1 MVICGD
7 DALAHRLAYELA
19 AVYGEHV
26 TVVLPSLRHNH
37 GPQIAELTRR
47 HGLRVLEAM
56 EPSDT
61 ALREAGVEGAVAL
74 ALAYG
79 DDQTNIHAALRAR
92 RMNPDIRLV
101 IRMYNRKLGRHLE
114 DLLERAAAS
123 RSPQLRPYELDAST
137 TVLSDADTAAPA
149 LVAAAVVGSSKV
161 VQADGLLLRAAE
173 RPLNSENDGLRHP
186 PALCTLAVL
195 SDSHADPGG
204 EADGPGPGGA
214 RLLPDDRT
222 VQTAAGS
229 HGRVVLEAITRSQGQ
244 PTARR
249 RRQGAPPLRELFSP
263 RLRYAAAGLIV
274 LQVLFAALTWRVI
287 GGSPLHAA
295 YLSLLDVLNINDPA
309 VDERP
314 GRQILQLLSGLAGM
328 ALLPVLFAIVLET
341 LGTFR
346 TASALR
352 LPPRGLSGHVVLI
365 GLGKVGS
372 RVLDRLCALDIDV
385 VCVERDPEARGVAT
399 ARARRVPV
407 VIGDATQEGVLE
419 TARIGAGRALMALTS
434 DDTTNLEAAL
444 YAREAAP
451 ALRVV
456 MRLFDDDFA
465 TTVYRALRDSYPEA
479 TTRSRS
485 VSTLAA
491 PAFAGAM
498 MGRQILGAIPVE
510 RQVLLFAAVEVR
522 GHAELEGRTIRD
534 AFHPGEW
541 RVLALD
547 LAAPSD
553 RRPDLAA
560 AIDHDLDTRE
570 PELAWDLHPGYVLQP
585 DDRVV
590 LAATRHGLARLLQ
603 QRGRH
608 APAPDL

>member
-1 MVICGD
+1 MVVCGD

-19 AVYGEHV
+19 AVYGERV
-26 TVVLPSLRHNH
+26 TVVLPSLRRNH
-37 GPQIAELTRR
+37 GPQIAALTRQ
-47 HGLRVLEAM
+47 HGVSVVEAV
-56 EPSDT
+56 EPGDDT
-61 ALREAGVEGAVAL
+61 LSEAGVENAVAL

-114 DLLERAAAS
+114 ELLERAAAA

-173 RPLNSENDGLRHP
+173 RPLGSDEDAENGR
-186 PALCTLAVL
+186 PALCTLALL
-195 SDSHADPGG
+195 SDSAADPGG
-204 EADGPGPGGA
+204 EDSGIGANGA
-214 RLLPDDRT
+214 RLLPDDEAVRE
-222 VQTAAGS
+222 AEGM
-229 HGRVVLEAITRSQGQ
+229 HGRVVLEAITRHPGPS
-244 PTARR
+244 AVRR
-249 RRQGAPPLRELFSP
+249 RKQGGPPLRELFSR
-263 RLRYAAAGLIV
+263 RLRLTLAGLIA
-274 LQVLFAALTWRVI
+274 LQVVFAVLTWRVI
-287 GGSPLHAA
+287 GGPPLHAA

-309 VDERP
+309 VDEQP

-328 ALLPVLFAIVLET
+328 ALLPLLFAIVLEAMS
-341 LGTFR
+341 TFR

-352 LPPRGLSGHVVLI
+352 LPPRRLSGHVVLV

-385 VCVERDPEARGVAT
+385 VCVERDPGARGVAL
-399 ARARRVPV
+399 ARAQRVPV

-419 TARIGAGRALMALTS
+419 AARTERSRALLALAS

-444 YAREAAP
+444 SAREGAP
-451 ALRVV
+451 GLRVV
-456 MRLFDDDFA
+456 MRLFDDEFA
-465 TTVYRALRDSYPEA
+465 TTVYRALRDSHPTA

-510 RQVLLFAAVEVR
+510 RQVLLFAAVKVH
-522 GHAELEGRTIRD
+522 GHPELEGRTIRD
-534 AFHPGEW
+534 AFSPGEW

-547 LAAPSD
+547 LAAPAD

-560 AIDHDLDTRE
+560 TLEDGRGRPE
-570 PELAWDLHPGYVLQP
+570 PELAWELHPGYVLQP
-585 DDRVV
+585 EDRVV
-590 LAATRHGLARLLQ
+590 LAATRHGLAQLLQ
-603 QRGRH
+603 R
-608 APAPDL
+608 PARSTPANPP